1 MNLRLGSFETLLD
14 YAPSVTIRV
23 MTRFQSLVLACS
35 FSLAVFPMSGMAQS
49 CPKVA
54 YTTVAATTGNMVAS
68 VNCLV
73 AKNAAGHSEVNKA
86 GLMVES
92 FPVVGPQH
100 TRSYRKIVL
109 AMISVPAGN
118 ETKTALA
125 TSDNPSA
132 SVSATAGAECKIKI
146 NPDNTVD
153 GQCNQTGGSLFI
165 VFNN

>member
-1 MNLRLGSFETLLD
+1 MRF
-14 YAPSVTIRV
+14 
-23 MTRFQSLVLACS
+23 MTRSQSLFLVFS
-35 FSLAVFPMSGMAQS
+35 FSFVLLGLPPISGAQS
-49 CPKVA
+49 CPKVV
-54 YTTVAATTGNMVAS
+54 YTTAAATTKNMVAS

-73 AKNAAGHSEVNKA
+73 AKSAAGHSEVNKA
-86 GLMVES
+86 GLAVES

-132 SVSATAGAECKIKI
+132 AVTATAGAECKIKI
-146 NPDNTVD
+146 NADNTVD
-153 GQCNQTGGSLFI
+153 GQCNQTGGNLFI
-165 VFNN
+165 VYNN

>member
-1 MNLRLGSFETLLD
+1 
-14 YAPSVTIRV
+14 
-23 MTRFQSLVLACS
+23 MTRLQTFLLA
-35 FSLAVFPMSGMAQS
+35 FSLSFAVFPVSGMAQS
-49 CPKVA
+49 CPKVV
-54 YTTVAATTGNMVAS
+54 YTTAAVTTRNMVAS

-73 AKNAAGHSEVNKA
+73 AKSAKSAPGGTSRSEVSKA
-86 GLMVES
+86 ALMVES
-92 FPVVGPQH
+92 FPVIGPQH

-132 SVSATAGAECKIKI
+132 TVSATAGAECKLKI

>member
-1 MNLRLGSFETLLD
+1 
-14 YAPSVTIRV
+14 
-23 MTRFQSLVLACS
+23 MTRLRTLFVALSCAIFAFTAIAS
-35 FSLAVFPMSGMAQS
+35 AQS
-49 CPKVA
+49 CPKVV
-54 YTTVAATTGNMVAS
+54 YTTAAATTRNMVAS

-73 AKNAAGHSEVNKA
+73 AKNAAGHSEVSKA

-132 SVSATAGAECKIKI
+132 TVSATAGAECKLKI

-165 VFNN
+165 VYNN

>member
-1 MNLRLGSFETLLD
+1 MNRFRPLTVVLSLSFLG
-14 YAPSVTIRV
+14 
-23 MTRFQSLVLACS
+23 
-35 FSLAVFPMSGMAQS
+35 FSATAEAQS
-49 CPKVA
+49 CPKVV
-54 YTTVAATTGNMVAS
+54 YTTTAATTKSMVAS

-73 AKNAAGHSEVNKA
+73 AKSAASHSEVNKA

-109 AMISVPAGN
+109 AMISVPVGN

-132 SVSATAGAECKIKI
+132 TVSATAGAECKLKI

-153 GQCNQTGGSLFI
+153 GQCNQTGGSLF
-165 VFNN
+165 VVYNH

>member
-1 MNLRLGSFETLLD
+1 MTRLQTLLV
-14 YAPSVTIRV
+14 ALSLCFFGFSV
-23 MTRFQSLVLACS
+23 SA
-35 FSLAVFPMSGMAQS
+35 GAQS

-54 YTTVAATTGNMVAS
+54 YTTVAATTKNMVAS

-73 AKNAAGHSEVNKA
+73 ARSATGHSEVNKA

-109 AMISVPAGN
+109 AMISVPVGN

-132 SVSATAGAECKIKI
+132 TVSATAGAECKLKI
-146 NPDNTVD
+146 NADNTVD

-165 VFNN
+165 VYNN

>member
-1 MNLRLGSFETLLD
+1 
-14 YAPSVTIRV
+14 
-23 MTRFQSLVLACS
+23 MTRFRTLFAALSFAFLSLSAS
-35 FSLAVFPMSGMAQS
+35 AGAQS

-54 YTTVAATTGNMVAS
+54 YTTVAATTRNMVAS

-73 AKNAAGHSEVNKA
+73 ARNAAGRTEVNKAGVNKA

-92 FPVVGPQH
+92 FPVIGPQH
-100 TRSYRKIVL
+100 THSYRKIVL

-125 TSDNPSA
+125 TTDNPSA
-132 SVSATAGAECKIKI
+132 TVTATAGAECKIKI

-153 GQCNQTGGSLFI
+153 GQCNETGGSLFI

>member
-1 MNLRLGSFETLLD
+1 M
-14 YAPSVTIRV
+14 
-23 MTRFQSLVLACS
+23 MRFQTLGVVLS
-35 FSLAVFPMSGMAQS
+35 FGFLGFSTMAMAQS
-49 CPKVA
+49 CPKVV
-54 YTTVAATTGNMVAS
+54 YTTAAATTKKMVAS

-73 AKNAAGHSEVNKA
+73 AKNAAGHSEVNQA

-100 TRSYRKIVL
+100 THSYRKIVL

-118 ETKTALA
+118 ETRTALA
-125 TSDNPSA
+125 TTDNPNA
-132 SVSATAGAECKIKI
+132 TVTATAGGECKVKI

-165 VFNN
+165 VYNN